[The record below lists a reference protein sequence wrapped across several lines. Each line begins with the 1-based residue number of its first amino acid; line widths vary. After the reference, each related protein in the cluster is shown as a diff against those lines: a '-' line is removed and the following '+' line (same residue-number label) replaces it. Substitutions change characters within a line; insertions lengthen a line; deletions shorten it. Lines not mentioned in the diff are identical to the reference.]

1 MMTRF
6 GKRLLYA
13 FAILLA
19 GYGAAQGEELVVAQ
33 QVIYPGQT
41 VSAGMLRQI
50 TTRQKLRYNGVI
62 VRDANEIVG
71 MVAARTILPGRPILP
86 DFVRTPYLVE
96 AGQPVTVIYRQQGLE
111 IAMTAIP
118 LGRGGIGDT
127 IQLRNQ
133 DSGKTISATVLADG
147 TLRVASP

>member
-1 MMTRF
+1 MTDL
-6 GKRLLYA
+6 GKRLVFA

-19 GYGAAQGEELVVAQ
+19 GFASAHGEELVVAQ
-33 QVIYPGQT
+33 RVIYPGQT
-41 VSAGMLRQI
+41 VNASMLRQV
-50 TTRQKLRYNGVI
+50 TTRRKLNYAGPI
-62 VRDANEIVG
+62 VRKADEIIG
-71 MVAARTILPGRPILP
+71 LVAARTIIPGRPILP
-86 DFVRTPYLVE
+86 DSVRAPYLVE
-96 AGQPVTVIYRQQGLE
+96 AGQPTTVYYRSNGLE

-133 DSGKTISATVLADG
+133 DSGQTISATVLADG